1 MTTFFQSFRNRDNEE
16 RGFTL
21 IELAVV
27 VLIIGILSGVSVPV
41 YAGFQRNAVIATI
54 KSDISSSVP
63 IIPRQL
69 DGSGYFVTDD
79 YFADNAA
86 ITGDNNIVLMVDGAG
101 QYQTACIWGS
111 HVFSDDDI
119 VSFHYSSET
128 GKISDGGC
136 LGVVPTGATVIV
148 GTGPGTSDPTEKEPT
163 PTPTPTTA
171 PNTGVSPSNGS
182 GSTTT
187 DPNTGTT
194 SPPPSSGTQT
204 GTLPASGTQ
213 PSTQPQPV
221 PSEPTYSSTKN
232 KYPVCHGS
240 GNKWNLLM
248 LPYAGVINGHAG
260 HPDDVIPPIAGK
272 YAGHNWNANGWA
284 IFRKYCS

>member
-1 MTTFFQSFRNRDNEE
+1 MTTLSHAFRNRDNEE

-27 VLIIGILSGVSVPV
+27 VLVMGILSGISVPI
-41 YAGFQRNAVIATI
+41 YTEAKRNAIIATV
-54 KSDISSSVP
+54 KSDISSSIH

-69 DGSGYFVTDD
+69 DSTGYFVTDD

-111 HVFSDDDI
+111 HIFSDDDI
-119 VSFHYSSET
+119 VSYHYSSET
-128 GKISDGGC
+128 GKISEGGC
-136 LGVVPTGATVIV
+136 LGVVPTGSTVIV
-148 GTGPGTSDPTEKEPT
+148 GTGPGTSDPTVQEPT
-163 PTPTPTTA
+163 PASTPSAA
-171 PNTGVSPSNGS
+171 PNTGAAPSSGS
-182 GSTTT
+182 GSTTNEPST
-187 DPNTGTT
+187 STT
-194 SPPPSSGTQT
+194 TPPPSSGTQT

-213 PSTQPQPV
+213 PTVQPQPA
-221 PSEPTYSSTKN
+221 EPTYSSTKN

-240 GNKWNLLM
+240 GTKWNLLM
-248 LPYAGVINGHAG
+248 LPYAGLINGHAG
-260 HPDDVIPPIAGK
+260 HPDDVIPPISGK
-272 YAGHNWNANGWA
+272 YAGHNWDAKGWE